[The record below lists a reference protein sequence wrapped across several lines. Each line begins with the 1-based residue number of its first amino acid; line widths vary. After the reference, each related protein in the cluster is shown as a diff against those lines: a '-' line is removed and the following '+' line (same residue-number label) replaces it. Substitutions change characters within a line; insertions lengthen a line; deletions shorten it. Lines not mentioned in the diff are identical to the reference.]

1 MEYFNNRFCDSEACK
16 IEDQFE
22 EYVKKRY
29 QGQIEWYSKK
39 SSQNKQYYQWFQ
51 WIIIVISASLPGL
64 ILIIPAKW
72 EFITVLFSAI
82 LAIATAAV
90 KTFRFQENWINYRTV
105 AEALEKEKHYYNAEA
120 IEYATAEN
128 KKQLFVERVEALIS
142 KENSLWMVVH
152 TKKSVKEETQQ
163 G

>member
-1 MEYFNNRFCDSEACK
+1 MEYLNNRFCDSEACK

-22 EYVKKRY
+22 KYLGERY

-39 SSQNKQYYQWFQ
+39 SSQNKRYYQWFQ

-64 ILIIPAKW
+64 IVLMPARF
-72 EFITVLFSAI
+72 EFITVLLSVA
-82 LAIATAAV
+82 LAITTAALNIF
-90 KTFRFQENWINYRTV
+90 KFQENWLNYRTV
-105 AEALEKEKHYYNAEA
+105 AETLKKEKHYYDVGA

-128 KKQLFVERVEALIS
+128 KKQLFVERIEALIS
-142 KENSLWMVVH
+142 RENSLWMVVH
-152 TKKSVKEETQQ
+152 TKKEDKEETQQ

>member
-1 MEYFNNRFCDSEACK
+1 MEGK
-16 IEDQFE
+16 FE
-22 EYVKKRY
+22 EYLKERY
-29 QGQIEWYSKK
+29 QDQIEWYSKK
-39 SSQNKQYYQWFQ
+39 SSQNKRYYQWFQ
-51 WIIIVISASLPGL
+51 WIIIVISTSLPGL

-82 LAIATAAV
+82 LAITTAAI

-105 AEALEKEKHYYNAEA
+105 AEALEKEKHYYNAGA
-120 IEYATAEN
+120 TEYATAEN

-142 KENSLWMVVH
+142 RENSLWMVVH
-152 TKKSVKEETQQ
+152 TKKEDEEKTQQ

>member
-1 MEYFNNRFCDSEACK
+1 MDGK
-16 IEDQFE
+16 FE
-22 EYVKKRY
+22 EYLKERY
-29 QGQIEWYSKK
+29 QDQIEWYSKK
-39 SSQNKQYYQWFQ
+39 SSQNKRYYQRFQ
-51 WIIIVISASLPGL
+51 WIIIVISASLPGR

-72 EFITVLFSAI
+72 EFITVLFSVV
-82 LAIATAAV
+82 LAITTAAV

-105 AEALEKEKHYYNAEA
+105 AEALKKEKHYYNAGA

-142 KENSLWMVVH
+142 RENSLWMVVH
-152 TKKSVKEETQQ
+152 RKKEDEEKTQQ